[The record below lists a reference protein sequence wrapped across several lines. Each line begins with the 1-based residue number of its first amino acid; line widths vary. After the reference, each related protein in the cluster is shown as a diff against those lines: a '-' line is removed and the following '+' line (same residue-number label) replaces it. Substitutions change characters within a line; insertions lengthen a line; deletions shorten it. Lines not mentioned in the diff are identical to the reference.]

1 MRRKPSST
9 SASRMTR
16 DNHRL
21 PSADGSR
28 MDADLQHEPHR
39 AARHCPEVVD
49 DYPEIVPVTQ
59 RELDVIETYLGSLLD
74 DLLKHTS

>member
-1 MRRKPSST
+1 MRQKPAST
-9 SASRMTR
+9 SASRIIR
-16 DNHRL
+16 DNHRH

-28 MDADLQHEPHR
+28 MRTDLQQGLR
-39 AARHCPEVVD
+39 AARQCLQVID

>member
-1 MRRKPSST
+1 MGRKLGST
-9 SASRMTR
+9 SASRVPR

-21 PSADGSR
+21 TSADGSR
-28 MDADLQHEPHR
+28 MRADLPHGPHR
-39 AARHCPEVVD
+39 GPEVVD

-74 DLLKHTS
+74 DLLKHSS

>member
-1 MRRKPSST
+1 MR
-9 SASRMTR
+9 
-16 DNHRL
+16 
-21 PSADGSR
+21 
-28 MDADLQHEPHR
+28 ADLQQELRR
-39 AARHCPEVVD
+39 AAHHCPEVVD

>member
-1 MRRKPSST
+1 
-9 SASRMTR
+9 MTR

-28 MDADLQHEPHR
+28 LR
-39 AARHCPEVVD
+39 AEFQPGLRGGARHCPEVVD
-49 DYPEIVPVTQ
+49 DYPEHVPVTQ

-74 DLLKHTS
+74 DFLKHTS

>member
-1 MRRKPSST
+1 MRI
-9 SASRMTR
+9 
-16 DNHRL
+16 
-21 PSADGSR
+21 
-28 MDADLQHEPHR
+28 DLQHGPCG